1 MPNKLGTNFATEQFK
16 PETLPRADAVGLSR
30 TGQELEA
37 QTLQA
42 AGAALTGTAG
52 VVFKWFEREGNS
64 QYDTARGLAQ
74 DRIGEFQR
82 TNFDNSN
89 EHDAAFKALKADLKG
104 FAPKNK
110 SGATKY
116 NSWSDLNNASLEK
129 IDATKKIKMIAVKN
143 GQAYFNNIVNLAK
156 IADKETFTKEA
167 ASLTAG
173 AVDDKLRTP
182 NQGASDLEKAT
193 DDWTRADLWRQ
204 AMAAGPPRTDG
215 EVDWQATNDW
225 LDTAENLEGID
236 PKIFKGLAE
245 TANARNNAQKAGDKE
260 KVEEQKE
267 VERDKI
273 YDLINSNSPD
283 AVSAIEASSLD
294 QAEQQRL
301 RNSIGTKTPMNWAE
315 WNKVFDMIDQVAL
328 GNIEKQTAIDAIA
341 AGVGVHF
348 DGTAGKALRTKLA
361 EKSTDNSPTKREFHK
376 RGITAI
382 EEIFDARIKGIEDI
396 SVQQEGRM
404 IREKGEM
411 KNEFDK
417 WALEKPRTD
426 EETEKKIQSLTRMPA
441 DKVVLGFFTGLF
453 TPKIF
458 GAQKTTLQSKRFEAF
473 KKKSI
478 FETLSDSD
486 IEKAKTAFRLN
497 KTLDEVLEAFGE

>member
-1 MPNKLGTNFATEQFK
+1 MAQKLGTNFAAEQFK
-16 PETLPRADAVGLSR
+16 PETLPRADAVGQSR
-30 TGQELEA
+30 VGQELEA
-37 QTLQA
+37 QALQQE
-42 AGAALTGTAG
+42 GAALTETAG
-52 VVFKWFEREGNS
+52 VVFKWLEREGNS
-64 QYDTARGLAQ
+64 QYDTARGQAQ
-74 DRIGEFQR
+74 DRIGEFSR

-129 IDATKKIKMIAVKN
+129 IDDEKKIKMIAVNN
-143 GQAYFNNIVNLAK
+143 GQAYFNNMVSLAQ
-156 IADKETFTKEA
+156 IADKETFLKESA
-167 ASLTAG
+167 ILTSG

-182 NQGASDLEKAT
+182 AQGAADLEKAT

-204 AMAAGPPRTDG
+204 AMSAGPPRADG

-225 LDTAENLEGID
+225 LDNAENLEGID

-245 TANARNNAQKAGDKE
+245 TANARNNAQIAGDKV
-260 KVEEQKE
+260 KAEEQRE

-273 YDLINSNSPD
+273 YDMINSNSPD
-283 AVSAIEASSLD
+283 AVSAIESSSLD
-294 QAEQQRL
+294 QKEQQRL
-301 RNSIGTKTPMNWAE
+301 RDSIGKKTPMNWTE

-328 GNIEKQTAIDAIA
+328 GNIEKQVAVDAIS

-348 DGTAGKALRTKLA
+348 DGNAGKALRTKLA

-396 SVQQEGRM
+396 TVQQESRM

-426 EETEKKIQSLTRMPA
+426 EETEKKIQSLTRIPA
-441 DKVVLGFFTGLF
+441 EKVVLNWFERFMATGD
-453 TPKIF
+453 TVKESSIRI
-458 GAQKTTLQSKRFEAF
+458 KRF
-473 KKKSI
+473 KKFQERSV
-478 FETLSDSD
+478 FDALSESD
-486 IEKAKTAFRLN
+486 RQKAKQAFDLG
-497 KTLDEVLEAFGE
+497 KTLDEVLQAFGE